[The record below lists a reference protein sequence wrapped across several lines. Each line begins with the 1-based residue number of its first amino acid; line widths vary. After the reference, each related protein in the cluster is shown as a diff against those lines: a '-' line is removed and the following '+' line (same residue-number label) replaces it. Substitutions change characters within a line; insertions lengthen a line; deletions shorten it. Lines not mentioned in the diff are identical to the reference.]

1 MTNLA
6 IVDAVPI
13 ITAEQVELIKTT
25 VAKEATDAELQL
37 FFYDCRRQG
46 VHPLDKLIHFTKRSG
61 KYTPITSID
70 FMRQRAA
77 QTNEY
82 AGSDD
87 AVFSGEAKSPAFAA
101 TATVW
106 RLVQGQRC
114 AFTATARWSEYKP
127 EAHDFLW
134 QKMPHVMLAKV
145 AEAAALRKGF
155 PVQLAGLM
163 ATEELDQVETPPPV
177 APPALPV
184 GPRYIS
190 AAQQK
195 VLFEISREAG
205 WSDAD
210 FKAWCVTQGIGS
222 TAKIQAD
229 EYAAVVA
236 LLKRGVTK

>member
-1 MTNLA
+1 M
-6 IVDAVPI
+6 
-13 ITAEQVELIKTT
+13 
-25 VAKEATDAELQL
+25 

-106 RLVQGQRC
+106 RLVQGHRC

-134 QKMPHVMLAKV
+134 QKMPHVMLGKV

-155 PVQLAGLM
+155 PVQLAGLSM
-163 ATEELDQVETPPPV
+163 ATEELDQADTPPQLCQRRLLCHPSR
-177 APPALPV
+177 AT
-184 GPRYIS
+184 IS

-210 FKAWCVTQGIGS
+210 FKAWCVTPRDRIDGQDPG
-222 TAKIQAD
+222 
-229 EYAAVVA
+229 
-236 LLKRGVTK
+236 